1 MVGTDAMNV
10 TDLEKP
16 TMVLS
21 LRAHSP
27 DIQRSLVIHEFGH
40 ALGLEHEH
48 QRSDFWDVLEKHFD
62 LGSIKEDKR
71 LPQLKDGQ
79 AAFGKDWSRLKG
91 NTDLDVA
98 RSDYDP
104 NSIMHYW

>member
-40 ALGLEHEH
+40 ALGLEHKH

-71 LPQLKDGQ
+71 LAQL
-79 AAFGKDWSRLKG
+79 KDWSRLKG
-91 NTDLDVA
+91 NTHLDVA